1 LEALGVGTNLTHMEW
16 FRRRDG
22 SIAISEVAAR
32 PPGAQFTTLLSVAH
46 GTDFYQAWVEL
57 MVHGTFAAPKRSASV
72 GCAYLRGQGSGR
84 IQRVLGMDQ
93 IVRELGP
100 LLYER
105 HLPEIGAA
113 PRDSYEGDGYIIV
126 RGPDSKTVEQALAR
140 VVETVRVELA

>member
-1 LEALGVGTNLTHMEW
+1 
-16 FRRRDG
+16 
-22 SIAISEVAAR
+22 
-32 PPGAQFTTLLSVAH
+32 
-46 GTDFYQAWVEL
+46 
-57 MVHGTFAAPKRSASV
+57 
-72 GCAYLRGQGSGR
+72 
-84 IQRVLGMDQ
+84 MDQ